1 MKALRLTA
9 WKSEPTL
16 EEVPDPIP
24 GDGQVVIQVGGA
36 GACHSDLHLMHDFE
50 EGLLP
55 WPVPF
60 TLGHEN
66 AGWVHTVG
74 PGVTGLD
81 LGLPVAVVGAW
92 GCGACAH
99 CRAGFETYCEDPAN
113 APVPAGGGGLGMDG
127 GMAEYLLVPA
137 VRFLVPLPSGLDPV
151 HAAPLTDAGLTPY
164 HAIKRSLPKLT
175 ADSTAVVIGVGGLGH
190 LGVQLLKALC
200 AARVIAVDPRPE
212 ARQLADEAGA
222 DLSLAPDADTVATIR
237 EAAHGRG
244 ADVVLD
250 FVGSEATMQTGL
262 AATRMLGD
270 FTLVG
275 IAGGS
280 VPFSF
285 FSQAYE
291 VSVQTTY
298 WGNRAEL
305 VEVLDLAAR
314 GLLRPDITL
323 FPLADAPDAYRRL
336 AAGAL
341 AGRAVVVPNDAF
353 VA

>member
-1 MKALRLTA
+1 MRALRLNS
-9 WKSEPTL
+9 WKSEAVL
-16 EEVPDPIP
+16 EDVPIP
-24 GDGQVVIQVGGA
+24 EPGPGQVLVQVGGA

-50 EGLLP
+50 DGLLP
-55 WPVPF
+55 WQLPF

-66 AGWVHTVG
+66 AGWVHTLG
-74 PGVTGLD
+74 TGVTGLE
-81 LGLPVAVVGAW
+81 LGQPVAVVGAW
-92 GCGACAH
+92 GCGACAR
-99 CRAGFETYCEDPAN
+99 CRVGFETYCEDPAN
-113 APVPAGGGGLGMDG
+113 APVPAGGGGLGLDG
-127 GMAEYLLVPA
+127 GMADYLLVPA
-137 VRFLVPLPSGLDPV
+137 ARFLVRLPDSLDPV

-175 ADSTAVVIGVGGLGH
+175 PDATAVVIGVGGLGH
-190 LGVQLLKALC
+190 LAVQLLKAVC
-200 AARVIAVDPRPE
+200 AARVIAVDPRAE

-222 DLSLAPDADTVATIR
+222 DLSLAPDADTATTIR

-291 VSVQTTY
+291 VSLQTTY
-298 WGNRAEL
+298 WGTRGEL

-314 GLLRPDITL
+314 GLLRPDITR
-323 FPLADAPDAYRRL
+323 FSLADAPDAYFRL
-336 AAGAL
+336 AAGEV
-341 AGRAVVVPNDAF
+341 AGRAVVVPSDGYRA
-353 VA
+353 